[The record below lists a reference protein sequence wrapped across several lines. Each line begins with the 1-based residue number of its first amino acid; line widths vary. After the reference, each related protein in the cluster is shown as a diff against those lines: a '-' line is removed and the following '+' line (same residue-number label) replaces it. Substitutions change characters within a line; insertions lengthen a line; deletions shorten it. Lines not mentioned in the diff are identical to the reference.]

1 MGVLAR
7 VLGLRG
13 GGRRLVDD
21 IAADYRAE
29 LEQAL
34 LLRQHADA
42 AKYPQIAATLRQLAA
57 TEERHAGWLRDRLVA
72 RGETPPEVAAVRSA
86 GRNLWERAC
95 DARARAQRKRRLRAE
110 HIIRWDPDEPA
121 LVELWRLVEAEDAAE
136 YSGYEG
142 IVMRG
147 DPHAID

>member
-7 VLGLRG
+7 LLGLRG
-13 GGRRLVDD
+13 GGRTLIDD
-21 IAADYRAE
+21 LAADYRAE
-29 LEQAL
+29 MEQAI
-34 LLRQHADA
+34 LLRQHAER
-42 AKYPQIAATLRQLAA
+42 AKYPQIADSLRQLAV

-72 RGETPPEVAAVRSA
+72 RGEAPPDVAAVRSE

-95 DARARAQRKRRLRAE
+95 DARARAQRKRRQRAE
-110 HIIRWDPDEPA
+110 HVIRWDPDEPD
-121 LVELWRLVEAEDAAE
+121 LVELWRQIESEDAAE
-136 YSGYEG
+136 YGAYET